1 MPEQRIDPFYRKELV
16 MKLNDLYSKLAEII
30 SNLDYESIWHG
41 FKPLKFALYD
51 DENVPILKKQMHFT
65 QIPLFLIMANK

>member
-1 MPEQRIDPFYRKELV
+1 MNPFYRKEVV

-30 SNLDYESIWHG
+30 SNLDYESIWYG

-51 DENVPILKKQMHFT
+51 DENCFFDGFYIKKQMHFA

>member
-1 MPEQRIDPFYRKELV
+1 MNPFYRKEVV

-30 SNLDYESIWHG
+30 SNLDYESIWYG

-51 DENVPILKKQMHFT
+51 DENCFFDGSYIEKNRCILRKY
-65 QIPLFLIMANK
+65 LCFL